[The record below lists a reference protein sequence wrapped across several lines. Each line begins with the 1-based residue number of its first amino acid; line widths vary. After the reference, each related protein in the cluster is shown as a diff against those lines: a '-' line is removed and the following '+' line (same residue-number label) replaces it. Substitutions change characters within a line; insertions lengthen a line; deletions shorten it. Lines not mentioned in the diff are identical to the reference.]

1 MQPATRQLEMGCQEV
16 WQELVN
22 YTEGD
27 LTPEM
32 RDRIEHH
39 LQRCSHCRAVYDGS
53 RNIVQLLGDE
63 RLFDLPHGFSQRL
76 HSRLLGAW

>member
-1 MQPATRQLEMGCQEV
+1 VTQLSEIDCREV
-16 WQELVN
+16 WRELVN

-39 LQRCSHCRAVYDGS
+39 LQGCSRCRAVYDGS
-53 RNIVQLLGDE
+53 QNVVGLLGGKNVFE
-63 RLFDLPHGFSQRL
+63 LPRGFNQRL
-76 HSRLLGAW
+76 YQRLSSMH